1 MLWCYFGAEKQEISW
16 HFFCEREKKF
26 KFAWADGTA
35 CIVEQLWGGD
45 AHRSVNFD
53 IEKLQLHTMEH
64 INRIC
69 MKEGV
74 YTGRR
79 RLVCR
84 SLFDSVRTKCIYI
97 EPDESQKPKLVVI
110 LRCEFRPVGSVS
122 LSKLYRR
129 VGVWRP
135 FSAVDRWVWRLIEI
149 LSEIEAWSKR
159 PCLKN
164 VNVSS
169 GELWRTYF
177 FTGLNILHSAD

>member
-16 HFFCEREKKF
+16 HFFCEREKNF

-159 PCLKN
+159 PCLKMSVWALGN
-164 VNVSS
+164 CD
-169 GELWRTYF
+169 GHIY
-177 FTGLNILHSAD
+177 TGLNILHSAD